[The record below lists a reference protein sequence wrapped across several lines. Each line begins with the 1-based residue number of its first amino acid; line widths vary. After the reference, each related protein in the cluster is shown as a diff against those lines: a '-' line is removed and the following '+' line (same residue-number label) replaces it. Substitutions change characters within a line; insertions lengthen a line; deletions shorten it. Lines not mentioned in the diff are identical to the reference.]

1 VTSNETIVACLTP
14 PGTGA
19 IAAIGIRGPAAWDI
33 ARKLVR
39 RRNSSQPALPEDA
52 KPSHFWPGRLGGD
65 MADECVVTLKRLAPI
80 PYVEIHCHGG
90 QEVVRFMLETLAQEG
105 AVIHSWQRWQHDT
118 ADEITALAAVALA
131 HAPTTRTASILL
143 DQHQGAFA
151 RHRDRLLAALDAG
164 QSDVARQLLVELTRH
179 VAVGRHLTEAWRVA
193 VLGAPNVGKSSLV
206 NALAGFQ
213 RSVVAPTP
221 GTTRD
226 VVTHLTAFGGWPAEL
241 ADTAGLRT
249 DTDELEAEGIRRAEA
264 TAASA
269 DLCLWV
275 LDASVPPVWP
285 DFEHPGLHYIVNK
298 CDLSPAGN
306 TGERGALNVSA
317 LTGAGVPEL
326 CEALGSWLVPDP
338 PQPGAAVPFTAELCA
353 ACERALESVGAG
365 DLVGATQ
372 ALTSNV
378 V

>member
-1 VTSNETIVACLTP
+1 VTSSETIVACLTP

-19 IAAIGIRGPAAWDI
+19 IAAIGVRGPAAWDI

-39 RRNSSQPALPEDA
+39 RRNSAQAALPEDA
-52 KPSHFWPGRLGGD
+52 KPGQFWLGRLGGD
-65 MADECVVTLKRLAPI
+65 IADECVVTLKRLAPI
-80 PYVEIHCHGG
+80 PCVELHCHGG
-90 QEVVRFMLETLAQEG
+90 QEVVRFVLETLAQEG
-105 AVIHSWQRWQHDT
+105 AVIRTWQEWQHDT
-118 ADEITALAAVALA
+118 TDELSALAAIALA

-143 DQHQGAFA
+143 DQFQGAFA
-151 RHRDRLLAALDAG
+151 RHRDRLLATLDAG

-179 VAVGRHLTEAWRVA
+179 VAVGRHLTEAWHVA
-193 VLGAPNVGKSSLV
+193 VLGAPNVGKSSLI

-275 LDASVPPVWP
+275 LDASAPPVWP
-285 DFEHPGLHYIVNK
+285 DFVHPGLHYVINK
-298 CDLSPAGN
+298 CDLSPAWN
-306 TGERGALNVSA
+306 TSDGGALNVSA

-338 PQPGAAVPFTAELCA
+338 PQPRAAVPFTAELCD
-353 ACERALESVGAG
+353 ACERARKSVETG
-365 DLVGATQ
+365 DLVGARQ
-372 ALTSNV
+372 ALTSDV